1 MKDSNKLIES
11 QAEMNMKTVLQV
23 EKEAEQSVRDCESE
37 MQLSNGEAHTV
48 VQNLN
53 TRTDQRISD
62 MEMRHAQK
70 LRQLIKNIEK
80 QYADTLS
87 SDVKLHHDIEEFRSV
102 IEELAAELCLGKPDD
117 IMDSA
122 SEPKSSTAS
131 GDRQGKTR

>member
-1 MKDSNKLIES
+1 MKDSNQLIES
-11 QAEMNMKTVLQV
+11 QTENNVKTVLQA

-37 MQLSNGEAHTV
+37 VQISIGDAHTV

-62 MEMRHAQK
+62 MEMRHAHK
-70 LRQLIKNIEK
+70 LNHLIKSIEK

-87 SDVKLHHDIEEFRSV
+87 SNAESHHNIEEFRSV
-102 IEELAAELCLGKPDD
+102 IEALAAELCLGKPDD
-117 IMDSA
+117 TMDSA
-122 SEPKSSTAS
+122 VEPGSPAAA

>member
-1 MKDSNKLIES
+1 MKDINQSIES
-11 QAEMNMKTVLQV
+11 QTENNMRTVLQV

-37 MQLSNGEAHTV
+37 VQISIGDAHTV

-62 MEMRHAQK
+62 MEMRHAHK
-70 LRQLIKNIEK
+70 LNHLIKTIEK

-87 SDVKLHHDIEEFRSV
+87 SDAKSHHNIEEFKSV
-102 IEELAAELCLGKPDD
+102 IEALAAELCLGKPDD
-117 IMDSA
+117 TMDSA
-122 SEPKSSTAS
+122 FEPGSSTAA